1 MADADKDGRNND
13 SGNGNGS
20 VPAPTPAP
28 ATKNKRDREN
38 GMFADSLVD
47 ARSEELDGLLQRK
60 LDLLFEK
67 NRMMDIFNFIIK
79 HRPGTPVRPH
89 QSVRGSYNAVFGVEY
104 TDGHAILRVPLPG
117 SVAFGD
123 EKVRAE
129 VATMRYIEK
138 MTSVPVPHI
147 YHWGTAAENPLGLG
161 AFIIMEYIP
170 HAKNLTEVL
179 GVPNVEGGQQKYLDP
194 NVPKDKLERMYK
206 QVAGI
211 VLQLS
216 KLEMPKIGSL
226 REEEEGGSFIVGGRP
241 LTKDMNDLV
250 TMGGIPPAVLP
261 PEDATYRTSDEWY
274 AALADLHVA
283 HLAFQRNNAIA
294 SADDC
299 RDKFVARYLF
309 RQQARRGKL
318 LAPAHDKSSA
328 APAAAAADGRPPP
341 GKWREKEKEKAKE
354 KEKETFRLQID
365 DFRPHN
371 ILVDADLNVV
381 GVVDWEWAYFA
392 PASFARAPPWWLLLT
407 VPEYWRGTVLDFRDE
422 FAGVLDVFLGALR
435 ACEEDEE
442 EEKEA
447 KEAEDE
453 EEEEEWSIERHIS
466 ALSLSPDDD
475 KDAVRLSDRM
485 RWSWEAGDFWAVYA
499 ARRCYAFE
507 PVFWEFLDERF
518 FGENVE
524 GGYEGRMHLLS
535 EKAKRRME
543 LLVERK
549 LEERKEKKIVDWD
562 PDEAKAYLAEIL
574 ADLD

>member
-1 MADADKDGRNND
+1 
-13 SGNGNGS
+13 
-20 VPAPTPAP
+20 
-28 ATKNKRDREN
+28 
-38 GMFADSLVD
+38 
-47 ARSEELDGLLQRK
+47 
-60 LDLLFEK
+60 
-67 NRMMDIFNFIIK
+67 
-79 HRPGTPVRPH
+79 
-89 QSVRGSYNAVFGVEY
+89 
-104 TDGHAILRVPLPG
+104 
-117 SVAFGD
+117 
-123 EKVRAE
+123 
-129 VATMRYIEK
+129 
-138 MTSVPVPHI
+138 
-147 YHWGTAAENPLGLG
+147 
-161 AFIIMEYIP
+161 
-170 HAKNLTEVL
+170 
-179 GVPNVEGGQQKYLDP
+179 
-194 NVPKDKLERMYK
+194 
-206 QVAGI
+206 
-211 VLQLS
+211 
-216 KLEMPKIGSL
+216 
-226 REEEEGGSFIVGGRP
+226 
-241 LTKDMNDLV
+241 
-250 TMGGIPPAVLP
+250 
-261 PEDATYRTSDEWY
+261 
-274 AALADLHVA
+274 
-283 HLAFQRNNAIA
+283 QRNNAIA

-371 ILVDADLNVV
+371 IL
-381 GVVDWEWAYFA
+381 WAYFA

-422 FAGVLDVFLGALR
+422 FAGVLDVFLRALR
-435 ACEEDEE
+435 ACEDEE
-442 EEKEA
+442 EEEKA
-447 KEAEDE
+447 KEKEEEDE
-453 EEEEEWSIERHIS
+453 EEEEEWSIERYIS

-475 KDAVRLSDRM
+475 DDDDAVRLSDRM

-549 LEERKEKKIVDWD
+549 LGERKEKKIVDWD

-574 ADLD
+574 